1 MSHIVKNSWSGVAR
15 QLCAAGIYTL
25 VYITVLAML
34 VRLDTTED
42 GFPDGLLP
50 VSDGYAAAAECL
62 PELFDASTAES
73 YALSTLSPLVTVW
86 LSAVVWVD
94 PDYIQS
100 LTNPSTPSALVPPG
114 FQHHIS
120 VAAIDVSSSEVRPG
134 ALTSSRGPRP
144 IMKLGARF
152 TYQLLSWQL
161 IGIPHLY
168 QKNGLRRDDSAAFM
182 DVFWSYGN
190 APLVARQSSPGR
202 NQKLVHVGNAFNR
215 KSFS

>member
-34 VRLDTTED
+34 YRLDWVD
-42 GFPDGLLP
+42 YVPLRMAGKN

-94 PDYIQS
+94 PDYIQG

-120 VAAIDVSSSEVRPG
+120 VAAIDVSSSEVFRSRVSIASRFSVGISFRLNSVLSKGFIG
-134 ALTSSRGPRP
+134 A
-144 IMKLGARF
+144 
-152 TYQLLSWQL
+152 
-161 IGIPHLY
+161 
-168 QKNGLRRDDSAAFM
+168 
-182 DVFWSYGN
+182 
-190 APLVARQSSPGR
+190 
-202 NQKLVHVGNAFNR
+202 
-215 KSFS
+215 